1 MKLIVNTA
9 KDSAD
14 REALSTGRFFPLLP
28 YNVAVVLAQ
37 QRLIKM
43 LEKQRNAEAEKV
55 KLLQG
60 EVHNLRTAHEQVHD
74 S

>member
-1 MKLIVNTA
+1 MKLVVNTA

-14 REALSTGRFFPLLP
+14 REALSTGSFFSLLSS
-28 YNVAVVLAQ
+28 NIAVVLAQ

-55 KLLQG
+55 KLLQA
-60 EVHNLRTAHEQVHD
+60 EVHELRTAHEQVHY
-74 S
+74 